1 MGGDR
6 ARPYRA
12 DAVAETG
19 PGGLRERK
27 KHKTAVALHEAAM
40 DLFRE
45 RGYAETTVEDIAE
58 RADVSPRTFF
68 RYFTTKESVVFA
80 DERVRRDIWV
90 EALRSRPEDEPLLD
104 SIREA
109 SLRLTED
116 YHQDK
121 DFFRWELAAEVP
133 AVAAARFRAH
143 TRWESAIALEAAE
156 RLRLPSK
163 NDLTARTLAAA
174 CLGAWRAA
182 QTAWYF
188 SRGRTRL
195 ATHVRHSYA
204 VLDHLGA
211 LLPAVPVVDVRD
223 PKEPRAAVTEKP

>member
-1 MGGDR
+1 VGDNR
-6 ARPYRA
+6 
-12 DAVAETG
+12 

-40 DLFRE
+40 ELFHE
-45 RGYAETTVEDIAE
+45 RGYAETTVEDIAA
-58 RADVSPRTFF
+58 RADVSARTFF

-80 DERVRRDIWV
+80 DEITRRDIFV
-90 EALRSRPEDEPLLD
+90 GALQARPLDEPLLT

-109 SLRLTED
+109 SLRLAED
-116 YHQDK
+116 YHQEK
-121 DFFRWELAAEVP
+121 DFFRWELASQVA

-143 TRWESAIALEAAE
+143 SRWESAIALESAE
-156 RLRLPSK
+156 RLQLPSK
-163 NDLTARTLAAA
+163 NDITARTLAAA

-195 ATHVRHSYA
+195 ATNVRHAYDA
-204 VLDHLGA
+204 LAQLGA
-211 LLPAVPVVDVRD
+211 LVPGPSTLDLQ
-223 PKEPRAAVTEKP
+223 PTEEPRTVVKPT

>member
-1 MGGDR
+1 MVGLL

-12 DAVAETG
+12 ALVGETG

-40 DLFRE
+40 ELFRD
-45 RGYAETTVEDIAE
+45 RGYGETTVEDIAD
-58 RADVSPRTFF
+58 RAEVSPRTFF
-68 RYFTTKESVVFA
+68 RYYTTKESVVFA
-80 DERVRRDIWV
+80 DEVKRRDIFLG
-90 EALRSRPEDEPLLD
+90 ALQARPLDEPLLV

-109 SLRLTED
+109 SLRLAED
-116 YHQDK
+116 YHQAK
-121 DFFRWELAAEVP
+121 DFFRWELASQVA

-143 TRWESAIALEAAE
+143 SRWESAIALESAE

-174 CLGAWRAA
+174 SLGAWRTA

-195 ATHVRHSYA
+195 ATHVGDAFDALGR
-204 VLDHLGA
+204 LGA
-211 LLPAVPVVDVRD
+211 LVPAPSTLDLR
-223 PKEPRAAVTEKP
+223 PTEEPRTVVKPT